1 MKAGKS
7 KGVDILSFMSEVWRK
22 PAGALYL
29 RMFIFKDM
37 FKTSLTHDIL
47 LSGEE
52 NNMIVFFYIHFRDF
66 LSQNLK
72 TFCHG
77 FSSLIDRH
85 FD

>member
-7 KGVDILSFMSEVWRK
+7 KGVDISSFMSEVWRK
-22 PAGALYL
+22 PPGALYL
-29 RMFIFKDM
+29 RMLI